1 MRKSMILM
9 FIIAVSM
16 LVGCSSYDIV
26 SDYDSAAPFASFK
39 TYRWAIDPANAQGNL
54 LLQNQLLGKRVKSAV
69 DEELKAKGFTLVT
82 SGEADVFIASHLTT
96 KDKLNVTD
104 WGYGYGAGPY
114 RYGYGYGGS
123 SVSVTQYTE
132 GTLVVDMVNAKN
144 KELVWRGIASG
155 AMASQLPP
163 PEEMDA
169 RVKEII
175 GAILAEYPPQ
185 P

>member
-1 MRKSMILM
+1 MRNPVIMLFAIT
-9 FIIAVSM
+9 VSM
-16 LVGCSSYDIV
+16 LVACSSYDVV

-69 DEELKAKGFTLVT
+69 DEELKAKGLTLVT
-82 SGEADVFIASHLTT
+82 SGDADVFVASHLTT

-132 GTLVVDMVNAKN
+132 GTLVVDMVNGKN

-163 PEEMDA
+163 PEEIDA
-169 RVKEII
+169 RIKEII

>member
-1 MRKSMILM
+1 MRKSMMVLLTV
-9 FIIAVSM
+9 AVSV
-16 LVGCSSYDIV
+16 LVGCSSYDVV
-26 SDYDSAAPFASFK
+26 SDYDSAAPFATFK

-54 LLQNQLLGKRVKSAV
+54 LLQNQLVGKRVKSAV

-82 SGEADVFIASHLTT
+82 SGESDIFVASHLTT

-132 GTLVVDMVNAKN
+132 GTLVVDMVNAKT

-163 PEEMDA
+163 PEEMEA
-169 RVKEII
+169 RIKEII